1 MTAQVV
7 ADPVIQ
13 YLDLLIARVAAQVES
28 ERDEGEA
35 ECVS

>member
-1 MTAQVV
+1 VLAEIQRIIAQVV
-7 ADPVIQ
+7 
-13 YLDLLIARVAAQVES
+13 AQVES